1 MLKPNLSG
9 DRDGLNHDNRL
20 RVWVIVGNGEQDLG
34 LVAGGSDSVELDFG
48 SASKFKGWAARGL
61 VHNAHVTAKFFIGFC
76 AQVDIL

>member
-34 LVAGGSDSVELDFG
+34 LVAGG
-48 SASKFKGWAARGL
+48 
-61 VHNAHVTAKFFIGFC
+61 
-76 AQVDIL
+76 QVDNL